1 MDKGITS
8 FLQEHAAEKPVSFHM
23 PGHKGSRIYKE
34 HGYGNF
40 LGSIMDCDIT
50 EIPGADNLFQAESV
64 IAETMEEYR
73 RLYEVKKSYLL
84 VNGSSAG
91 ILASILASVG
101 RGGKLVMARNCH
113 KSAFNALVPGE
124 IQPVYVYPEI
134 IEEYGIT
141 GEIQAEDIAYALD
154 KNPDSQ
160 AVILASPNY
169 YGICSDI
176 EAIAEEVLRRGKVLI
191 VDQAHGAHL
200 KFFDG
205 HGFPASAEESGAD
218 LIINST
224 HKTLASFTQTAILN
238 VCSDR
243 VDLTDLEDK
252 LQLFESSSPSYPL
265 MASLDI
271 NARLISE
278 CGQELFDKWRE
289 NINFFYKESKKIRGL
304 SVMQAENLDMTKIN
318 LDMSSLG
325 LNGNTLEE
333 LLIEKGIFIELVA
346 GNLIMC
352 MTGIGNTRED
362 YQRLLRALEEIS
374 RERQGSS
381 AAAAVQPAA
390 LSKKLQWK
398 GVPADK
404 EMIPLEEADGRV
416 CASSIIPYPPGIP
429 IACPG
434 EIIDRET
441 IEYIMERRKAREK
454 VIGLTEDYM
463 IKVGKL

>member
-1 MDKGITS
+1 
-8 FLQEHAAEKPVSFHM
+8 
-23 PGHKGSRIYKE
+23 
-34 HGYGNF
+34 
-40 LGSIMDCDIT
+40 
-50 EIPGADNLFQAESV
+50 
-64 IAETMEEYR
+64 
-73 RLYEVKKSYLL
+73 
-84 VNGSSAG
+84 
-91 ILASILASVG
+91 
-101 RGGKLVMARNCH
+101 
-113 KSAFNALVPGE
+113 
-124 IQPVYVYPEI
+124 
-134 IEEYGIT
+134 
-141 GEIQAEDIAYALD
+141 
-154 KNPDSQ
+154 
-160 AVILASPNY
+160 
-169 YGICSDI
+169 
-176 EAIAEEVLRRGKVLI
+176 
-191 VDQAHGAHL
+191 
-200 KFFDG
+200 
-205 HGFPASAEESGAD
+205 
-218 LIINST
+218 
-224 HKTLASFTQTAILN
+224 
-238 VCSDR
+238 
-243 VDLTDLEDK
+243 
-252 LQLFESSSPSYPL
+252 
-265 MASLDI
+265 
-271 NARLISE
+271 
-278 CGQELFDKWRE
+278 
-289 NINFFYKESKKIRGL
+289 
-304 SVMQAENLDMTKIN
+304 MTKIN

-390 LSKKLQWK
+390 RIKKLQWK

-404 EMIPLEEADGRV
+404 DMIPLDEDDGRV

>member
-1 MDKGITS
+1 M
-8 FLQEHAAEKPVSFHM
+8 
-23 PGHKGSRIYKE
+23 
-34 HGYGNF
+34 
-40 LGSIMDCDIT
+40 
-50 EIPGADNLFQAESV
+50 
-64 IAETMEEYR
+64 
-73 RLYEVKKSYLL
+73 
-84 VNGSSAG
+84 
-91 ILASILASVG
+91 
-101 RGGKLVMARNCH
+101 
-113 KSAFNALVPGE
+113 
-124 IQPVYVYPEI
+124 
-134 IEEYGIT
+134 
-141 GEIQAEDIAYALD
+141 
-154 KNPDSQ
+154 
-160 AVILASPNY
+160 ILASPNY

-176 EAIAEEVLRRGKVLI
+176 EAIAEEVHRRGKVLI

-289 NINFFYKESKKIRGL
+289 NINFFYKVSKKIRGL

-333 LLIEKGIFIELVA
+333 LLI
-346 GNLIMC
+346 
-352 MTGIGNTRED
+352 
-362 YQRLLRALEEIS
+362 
-374 RERQGSS
+374 
-381 AAAAVQPAA
+381 
-390 LSKKLQWK
+390 
-398 GVPADK
+398 
-404 EMIPLEEADGRV
+404 
-416 CASSIIPYPPGIP
+416 
-429 IACPG
+429 
-434 EIIDRET
+434 
-441 IEYIMERRKAREK
+441 
-454 VIGLTEDYM
+454 
-463 IKVGKL
+463 